1 MLAVTLAGTATVH
14 AQPPLQVL
22 GGDGARTLVLHL
34 CGVSSNQSA
43 TDAEALTSET
53 CRAHLAPGAEESSIR
68 TPEPVLVGALRLE
81 VTNTSSQPRRI
92 HIRYFREDGASALLP
107 GKYSY
112 VYMAGAA
119 RQDRRWVVLRPHTTV
134 PLSLYFALSRTLP
147 STALDGTLNVVLS
160 EARQVISIPMSV
172 TVPAPPGVALEPKEL
187 TLSNNRSSGTPTATL
202 SLVGPGAAAFARA
215 VGVRHSLVLYDSTG
229 DTATFK
235 LGSFTES
242 ANGVVSG
249 DLTAVNNPA
258 PGAYKGELH
267 LFPLSPAA
275 PALTLSVNSHRS
287 IWWAIALVFIGVLV
301 GVVALRFLS
310 LDKRRNTLSKA
321 LDDALQRYNDAYCAL
336 PQDVR
341 RTMWSLHDLAEAD
354 GGPRPQ
360 ASGLLPGVAALYER
374 IAEANN
380 DHDLDEDTDSVL
392 DVVAQVQ
399 RWLRLAPLAWQL
411 DELARR
417 SPRPDRWHGKDAW
430 RELQLLKASLSRE
443 PASSHAA
450 DDTVARILWLIPW
463 YKGLVELYDATEGDP
478 DLRKA
483 TVFALDHK
491 LSEEATFTRTALQ
504 RDELS
509 VELEKM
515 FEKAKRRPL
524 IRDYV
529 HLELTDELSVSWRTT
544 PSLFTGWATIGGT
557 GLRLLRVQSEG
568 RRHTRAV
575 KLSRPMRTTAADRAS
590 RFAVNLVAS
599 LPSLG
604 ASSIVYAVFVY
615 NSTWGSAT
623 DVVTALIAGF
633 AGKVTIDDRTL
644 AIFQSVRLRASSAAS
659 PTQASAK
666 S

>member
-1 MLAVTLAGTATVH
+1 MIAVTLAGTATVH
-14 AQPPLQVL
+14 AQPPLHVL
-22 GGDGARTLVLHL
+22 GGESARTLVLHL

-43 TDAEALTSET
+43 TDADALTSET
-53 CRAHLAPGAEESSIR
+53 CRTHQAPGAEESSVL

-81 VTNTSSQPRRI
+81 VANTSSQPRRI

-119 RQDRRWVVLRPHTTV
+119 RQGRRWVALRPHTTT

-147 STALDGTLNVVLS
+147 SAALDGTLNVVLR
-160 EARQVISIPMSV
+160 EARQVISIPIGV
-172 TVPAPPGVALEPKEL
+172 AVPSPPGVALEPKEL

-202 SLVGPGAAAFARA
+202 SLVGPGVAAFARA

-229 DTATFK
+229 DTATFE

-287 IWWAIALVFIGVLV
+287 IWWAIALVFLGVLL
-301 GVVALRFLS
+301 GVVALRYLS

-354 GGPRPQ
+354 GYARPQ

-392 DVVAQVQ
+392 DVVARVQ

-411 DELARR
+411 DELAKR
-417 SPRPDRWHGKDAW
+417 SPRADRWHGKDAW
-430 RELQLLKASLSRE
+430 RELQLLKESLSRE
-443 PASSHAA
+443 PASSDAA
-450 DDTVARILWLIPW
+450 DDAVARILWLIPW
-463 YKGLVELYDATEGDP
+463 YNGLVQLYEATEGNAK
-478 DLRKA
+478 LRKE

-491 LSEEATFTRTALQ
+491 LGEKATFTRTPLQ

-509 VELEKM
+509 VELAKM
-515 FEKAKRRPL
+515 FEKAKRQPP

-529 HLELTDELSVSWRTT
+529 RLELTDELSVSWRTT
-544 PSLFTGWATIGGT
+544 PSLFTGWATIGST

-568 RRHTRAV
+568 RGHTRAA
-575 KLSRPMRTTAADRAS
+575 KLSRSTQTTAADRAS
-590 RFAVNLVAS
+590 RFAVNLLAS
-599 LPSLG
+599 LPSLV

-615 NSTWGSAT
+615 NNTWGSAT
-623 DVVTALIAGF
+623 DVLTALIAGF

-644 AIFQSVRLRASSAAS
+644 AIFQSVRLHATS
-659 PTQASAK
+659 ASAK